1 MRILLICNKSPYPPL
16 EGGPIAMNMM
26 IDGLLEAG
34 HTVKVLAINTNKYFT
49 AYDSIP
55 VEYREKTNI
64 ELHYTDLSLK
74 PLSALHCLI
83 TRQSLH
89 AYRFNS
95 PSWLKP
101 LKTILDQQD
110 FDLVQIETIFMAPA
124 LDVIRA
130 KSKAKIVLRAHNV
143 EYLIW
148 KRVWESTRN
157 PLKRWYMNHIWLTL
171 NKFEDQTLPRFDGI
185 IAITE
190 QDASLFRSRK
200 LNTPVVA
207 IPFGIRKE
215 KVARVAPVLPPSPV
229 AFHIGSMDW
238 IPNQEG
244 IRWLIEKVWPEV
256 KKRLPQAQLLLA
268 GRNMPPWLLNANI
281 SGVENLGEVPN
292 AREFMLQGRVMVVPL
307 FSGSGI
313 RIKIVEALAAGKAV
327 ITTSVG
333 AEGIECTHNHNI
345 LIANDIASMIEALVR
360 ALTDDKLCN
369 KLSMNAIRLIEEQH
383 LQENL
388 ISKLEGFYQTIQN
401 Q

>member
-34 HTVKVLAINTNKYFT
+34 HSVKVLAINTNKYFT
-49 AYDSIP
+49 AYESIP
-55 VEYREKTNI
+55 VEYREKTRI
-64 ELHYTDLSLK
+64 ELHFTDLRVK
-74 PLSALHCLI
+74 PLSALRCLL
-83 TRQSLH
+83 TGKSLH

-95 PSWLKP
+95 ASWLKP
-101 LKTILDQQD
+101 LDAILNEED

-124 LDVIRA
+124 LHVIRA
-130 KSKAKIVLRAHNV
+130 RSKAKIVLRAHNV

-157 PLKRWYMNHIWLTL
+157 PLKKWYLKHIWRTL
-171 NKFEDQTLPRFDGI
+171 KIFEDQTLPQFDGV

-190 QDASLFRSRK
+190 QDANLFRSRG
-200 LNTPVVA
+200 LNIPVIA

-215 KVARVAPVLPPSPV
+215 KVALTVPALPTAPI

-244 IRWLIEKVWPEV
+244 IEWLTGQVWPEV
-256 KKRLPQAQLLLA
+256 KKRIPSARLLLA
-268 GRNMPPWLLNANI
+268 GRNMPTWLLNTNI
-281 SGVENLGEVPN
+281 AGVENLGEVPD
-292 AREFMLQGRVMVVPL
+292 AREFMLKGRVMVVPL

-313 RIKIVEALAAGKAV
+313 RIKIVEALATGKAV
-327 ITTSVG
+327 ITTGIG

-345 LIANDIASMIEALVR
+345 MIANDINSMVTALVEALSN
-360 ALTDDKLCN
+360 DELCHR
-369 KLSMNAIRLIEEQH
+369 LSTNAIRLIEAQH

-388 ISKLEGFYQTIQN
+388 IKKLEAFYLTV
-401 Q
+401 